1 MWDGRYATAKATGGV
16 GRYRLQGRGILK
28 SIVFTMEASPSAHTP
43 RMRSSIACA
52 RCRRS
57 KIKCVNTG
65 ANTTCKAC
73 ETSGRE
79 CIYPAPAVG
88 GSAGTKREGDTVEKS
103 EVKRPRVRKSEGHS
117 IDRIVSNV
125 TSTQKEST
133 RPLEEAL
140 DASVLTPKVWQEVFD
155 LFQLH
160 FATDLPFLHG
170 PTFLGPLC
178 GAAAR
183 LSSTVTKTTPVPEE
197 PEKVP
202 GYEMLLLGLLA
213 LTARFHPGLIAYHST
228 TLEGKI
234 TDPVAA
240 SEYYATALRGVVVG
254 VKGVYIGQPNLEKI
268 QALLMLGLHE
278 WGMCKGI
285 KAWIHVGLAIRM
297 SQAMGLQFD
306 DDLDDEPWAL
316 SSAMKIEA
324 QHLGV
329 GSRKEYP
336 LDPASSE
343 AFIDEEVRRRTFWSC
358 FVMDRYLS
366 SGKFRP
372 AMLAVEDVKLQL
384 PSSEHA
390 FIFGERVCTKMITG
404 KCSDSGNRIR
414 RKARI
419 FATAKN
425 RNGARERER
434 SSSHTREDEK
444 DLRHGQSGADGISIR
459 CEAGANEG
467 LLSKFVRMVEIWGNI
482 AKWSCAGGRRYFI
495 VPAPVWLDADFQN
508 RKTCSLESSI
518 QVLPATGIT
527 E

>member
-1 MWDGRYATAKATGGV
+1 
-16 GRYRLQGRGILK
+16 
-28 SIVFTMEASPSAHTP
+28 METSPSAHIP

-65 ANTTCKAC
+65 ANTICKAC

-79 CIYPAPAVG
+79 CVYPTLGVG
-88 GSAGTKREGDTVEKS
+88 GGVGTKREGDTTEKS
-103 EVKRPRVRKSEGHS
+103 ELKRPRARKSEGPAADKTS
-117 IDRIVSNV
+117 SNG

-140 DASVLTPKVWQEVFD
+140 NASVLTPKVWQEVFD

-160 FATDLPFLHG
+160 FATDLPFFHG

-178 GAAAR
+178 GAAAKA
-183 LSSTVTKTTPVPEE
+183 SNTVTKSVPE
-197 PEKVP
+197 PEESEKLP

-213 LTARFHPGLIAYHST
+213 LTARFHSGLIAYHSNT
-228 TLEGKI
+228 SQHKV

-240 SEYYATALRGVVVG
+240 SEYYATALRGLVVG

-306 DDLDDEPWAL
+306 DDLEGEPWAL
-316 SSAMKIEA
+316 SSSMRIEA

-329 GSRKEYP
+329 GSGKEYP

-390 FIFGERVCTKMITG
+390 FIFGERVCTNMITG
-404 KCSDSGNRIR
+404 KCSDSGDRVR
-414 RKARI
+414 KKARI
-419 FATAKN
+419 FAIAKN
-425 RNGARERER
+425 RNGAWERARSASNTGEDERE
-434 SSSHTREDEK
+434 SHDGPNNKE
-444 DLRHGQSGADGISIR
+444 GISIR

-467 LLSKFVRMVEIWGNI
+467 LLSKFIRMVEIWGKI
-482 AKWSCAGGRRYFI
+482 AKWSCAGGRRF
-495 VPAPVWLDADFQN
+495 VTSLQN
-508 RKTCSLESSI
+508 VNTC
-518 QVLPATGIT
+518 
-527 E
+527 